1 MPYIVTN
8 SDGSLTVTVPD
19 STVDTSTYSLAL
31 VGRSV
36 SNYGQYFAQNTIR
49 HLENFASSVAPSPG
63 TTLEGQLWYN
73 KTEEQLSVWQ
83 GSSWKR
89 IGTVVGADNEKPT
102 TYRTAG
108 TSFFNTTTNKLEV
121 WNDGWQDS
129 GYGGLVTSAYSAD
142 TNIQSPTTY
151 GTRLRTLFIRQ
162 ATTNNMIP
170 VIALVYVKSPQT
182 DPSAA
187 STNRGATEV
196 PTGSG
201 NYETIMA
208 LWSDFEFDVNSAG
221 TNTPVEGTTVDY
233 YPEFVTGDAV
243 NTPGIL
249 DARTGRAAGRI
260 LKGMNMRGEYE
271 ATATSTFDTIFVNTA
286 IGSASVRVPNAYF
299 TDIDISTSLS
309 VGTLTVTNDAGI
321 GGALSVTGNITSTS
335 GVLEA
340 DDLIINLN
348 STLNGN
354 TTINGNLTVNGVNT
368 QELGTDAEK
377 IENAYF
383 NTVDTQTLQV
393 DGVATIDTLNAS
405 NISSSIDFLGTSSH
419 SDDITLNGAAN
430 MNLTTGFVVGAATQ
444 VLAVNDSS
452 SATNHYITFVNGDTT
467 GREIV
472 QMSSDLVYVPSTGT
486 LQSTIFDGVATSAQY
501 ADLAEIYASDAEL
514 EPGTVVMIGGSAEV
528 TACDTDAC
536 TEVFGVVSTDPA
548 YLMNS
553 KAEGV
558 PVALQG
564 RVPVK
569 IVGTCSKGD
578 RLVSS
583 GVAGCA
589 RAIGSTAYDP
599 RMVIGRALANKTS
612 DGEGTVETVIGV
624 K

>member
-73 KTEEQLSVWQ
+73 KSEEQLSVWQ

-121 WNDGWQDS
+121 WNDGWKDA

-162 ATTNNMIP
+162 ATTNSMIP

-182 DPSAA
+182 APTDPT
-187 STNRGATEV
+187 TNRGATEV
-196 PTGSG
+196 PAGSS

-221 TNTPVEGTTVDY
+221 TNTPVEGTSVDY
-233 YPEFVTGDAV
+233 YSELVPGNGT
-243 NTPGIL
+243 GIL
-249 DARTGRAAGRI
+249 DARTGRTAGRI
-260 LKGMNMRGEYE
+260 LKGMNQRGEYE
-271 ATATSTFDTIFVNTA
+271 ASATSTFDTIFVTGA
-286 IGSASVRVPNAYF
+286 IGSTSARVPNAYF

-309 VGTLTVTNDAGI
+309 VGSLTVNNDAGI

-335 GVLEA
+335 GVIEA
-340 DDLIINLN
+340 EDLIVNLN

-354 TTINGNLTVNGVNT
+354 TTINGSLTVNGVNT
-368 QELGTDAEK
+368 QSLGTDAEK
-377 IENAYF
+377 IEEAFFDDVN
-383 NTVDTQTLQV
+383 TQTLTV
-393 DGVATIDTLNAS
+393 DGVATIDTLNAA
-405 NISSSIDFLGTSSH
+405 NIAGGADFLGTSSYG
-419 SDDITLNGAAN
+419 DDITMNGASN
-430 MNLTTGFVVGAATQ
+430 INLSSGFVNGASTQ
-444 VLAVNDSS
+444 VLAINTST
-452 SATNHYITFVNGDTT
+452 SANNHYITFVDGDTT
-467 GREIV
+467 DSEEIR
-472 QMSSDLVYVPSTGT
+472 MDSGLVYVPSTGT
-486 LQSTIFDGVATSAQY
+486 LQSTIFDGVATSAQF
-501 ADLAEIYASDAEL
+501 ADLAEIYAADAEL
-514 EPGTVVMIGGSAEV
+514 EAGTVVMIGGSAEV
-528 TACDTDAC
+528 TACNTDAC
-536 TEVFGVVSTDPA
+536 VDVFGVVSTDPA

-569 IVGTCSKGD
+569 VIGQCSKGD

-589 RAIGSTAYDP
+589 RAIGSTSYDP
-599 RMVIGRALANKTS
+599 RMVIGRALANKT
-612 DGEGTVETVIGV
+612 DEGQGTVEAVIGV

>member
-73 KTEEQLSVWQ
+73 KTEEQLSVWE

-121 WNDGWQDS
+121 WNDGWQDA
-129 GYGGLVTSAYSAD
+129 GYAGLVTSAYSAD

-151 GTRLRTLFIRQ
+151 GTRLRTLFLRK
-162 ATTNNMIP
+162 ASSNEMIP

-182 DPSAA
+182 NEADPT
-187 STNRGATEV
+187 TNRGATEV

-208 LWSDFEFDVNSAG
+208 LFSDFQFDVDSSG
-221 TNTPVEGTTVDY
+221 TNTPVAGSTVNYYSELVPGDGT
-233 YPEFVTGDAV
+233 
-243 NTPGIL
+243 GIL
-249 DARTGRAAGRI
+249 DARTGRVAGRV
-260 LKGMNMRGEYE
+260 LKGLNGRAEYE
-271 ATATSTFDTIFVNTA
+271 GSSTNTFSTLFVTTQL
-286 IGSASVRVPNAYF
+286 GSASDRVPIGYF

-309 VGTLTVTNDAGI
+309 VGSLTVINNSSMQGD
-321 GGALSVTGNITSTS
+321 LDVTGNITSTS
-335 GVLEA
+335 GVIET
-340 DDLIINLN
+340 DDLIVNLN

-354 TTINGNLTVNGVNT
+354 TSINGQLTVNGVNT
-368 QELGTDAEK
+368 QNLGTDAEK
-377 IENAYF
+377 IESAFFDN
-383 NTVDTQTLQV
+383 VDTQSITV
-393 DGVATIDTLNAS
+393 DGTATIDTLNVA
-405 NISSSIDFLGTSSH
+405 NISSSTDFLSTSSFG
-419 SDDITLNGAAN
+419 DDVDVLGGANITLDSGY
-430 MNLTTGFVVGAATQ
+430 VVGASTQ
-444 VLAVNDSS
+444 VLGINTNA
-452 SATNHYITFVNGDTT
+452 ATNHYITFVDNDST
-467 GREIV
+467 GRDIV
-472 QMSSDLVYVPSTGT
+472 RKDTGLVYVPSTN
-486 LQSTIFDGVATSAQY
+486 TITAGVFSGVATSAQY
-501 ADLAEIYASDAEL
+501 ADLAEIYAADAEL

-536 TEVFGVVSTDPA
+536 LDVFGVVSTDPA

-569 IVGTCSKGD
+569 VIGTCSKGD

-583 GVAGCA
+583 GVAGHA

-599 RMVIGRALANKTS
+599 RAVIGRALANKT
-612 DGEGTVETVIGV
+612 DEGQGKVEAVIGV